1 MKILMPSRILD
12 RHVGG
17 NTTYARRIA
26 HGLTELGHEVGRIPA
41 MGNAPMT
48 MIRETL
54 EGLRKG
60 EPNEILHN
68 VADTGLLVPGRR
80 PTVVTVHGVASRWIK
95 GVRSPANE
103 AVWRFRVGRAISS
116 ADHVIT
122 VSNSSATDIQ
132 EVFNVSPD
140 RITVIPHGIDIS
152 KFSTPTE
159 ISPELAESIP
169 ERFALYL
176 GNIEPRKNLDALV
189 EAFNHSAIS
198 ALGVPLIIAG
208 QPAWDFKKTMESIQA
223 SANVRHIGFVSDSD
237 RTALMQR
244 CSLFLFPSL
253 YEGFGFPVLEAL
265 AAGAVVASSRKGS
278 LEEVAGPSLVLG
290 ELNSVGLVNGIKE
303 ALTNDDKRSACVE
316 QGRTWATGFSWNE
329 SVRAHVDVYESLL
342 AP

>member
-1 MKILMPSRILD
+1 MIVLMPSRILD

-26 HGLTELGHEVGRIPA
+26 DGLTGLGHEVGRIPA

-48 MIRETL
+48 MLRETL

-60 EPNEILHN
+60 LPNEILHN

-80 PTVVTVHGVASRWIK
+80 PTVVTVHGVASRWIE

-103 AVWRFRVGRAISS
+103 AIWRFRVGRAIKS
-116 ADHVIT
+116 ANHVIT
-122 VSNSSATDIQ
+122 VSNSSARDIQ
-132 EVFNVSPD
+132 NVFGISANK
-140 RITVIPHGIDIS
+140 ITVIPHGIDVE
-152 KFSTPTE
+152 KFSIPTE
-159 ISPELAESIP
+159 LSDELKPVIP

-189 EAFNHSAIS
+189 QAFNRSEIS
-198 ALGVPLIIAG
+198 NLNVPLIIAG
-208 QPAWDFKKTMESIQA
+208 KPAWDFKKTMEAIDS
-223 SANVRHIGFVSDSD
+223 SANVRHIGFVSDND

-265 AAGAVVASSRKGS
+265 AAGAVVASSRRGS
-278 LEEVAGPSLVLG
+278 LEEVAGPALRLDK
-290 ELNSVGLVNGIKE
+290 LDAE
-303 ALTNDDKRSACVE
+303 ALTQGVVEALTDEGKRNDCVKR
-316 QGRTWATGFSWNE
+316 GKDWAASFSWNE
-329 SVRAHVDVYESLL
+329 SVQAHVDVYESLL
-342 AP
+342 AR

>member
-1 MKILMPSRILD
+1 MPSRILD

-26 HGLTELGHEVGRIPA
+26 QGLAELGHEVGRIPA

-48 MIRETL
+48 MVRETL

-60 EPNEILHN
+60 LPNEVLHN

-80 PTVVTVHGVASRWIK
+80 PTVVTVHGVASRWIQ

-103 AVWRFRVGRAISS
+103 AVWRFRVGRAIRS
-116 ADHVIT
+116 ANHVIT
-122 VSNSSATDIQ
+122 VSNSSALDIQ
-132 EVFNVSPD
+132 EVFDVSPEK
-140 RITVIPHGIDIS
+140 ITVIPHGIDIA

-159 ISPELAESIP
+159 ISPELQASIP

-189 EAFNHSAIS
+189 QAFNDPEIAG
-198 ALGVPLIIAG
+198 LNVPLIIAG
-208 QPAWDFKKTMESIQA
+208 KPAWDFKKTMETIEASI
-223 SANVRHIGFVSDSD
+223 NVRHIGFVSDND

-265 AAGAVVASSRKGS
+265 AAGAVVASSRRGS
-278 LEEVAGPSLVLG
+278 LKEVGGPALVLN
-290 ELNSVGLVNGIKE
+290 ELDTEGLIEGIRE
-303 ALTNDDKRSACVE
+303 ALTDENKRSECLE
-316 QGRTWATGFSWNE
+316 RGRDWATGFSWKE
-329 SVRAHVDVYESLL
+329 SVQAHVDVYESLL
-342 AP
+342 AA